1 MRTASFFHFHFHPPA
16 IHIPPFQPTRF
27 PCFSMSTSFFFPHI
41 FLFFVLFLQN
51 NKVRRGR
58 RHKMRQLTRVNCSRT
73 LSQTHLH
80 PPPHAIGPGV
90 LQCWSPAIPWS
101 CEGPAGRGMLRA
113 NKIKLKG
120 AKVSRL

>member
-1 MRTASFFHFHFHPPA
+1 MRTASFFHFHFHPPT

-27 PCFSMSTSFFFPHI
+27 PCFSMSTSFFFFLTF

-58 RHKMRQLTRVNCSRT
+58 RHKMRQLTRVNCWRT

-80 PPPHAIGPGV
+80 PPPPTPLVLVSYSAGV
-90 LQCWSPAIPWS
+90 LQFR
-101 CEGPAGRGMLRA
+101 GPAGRGMLRA